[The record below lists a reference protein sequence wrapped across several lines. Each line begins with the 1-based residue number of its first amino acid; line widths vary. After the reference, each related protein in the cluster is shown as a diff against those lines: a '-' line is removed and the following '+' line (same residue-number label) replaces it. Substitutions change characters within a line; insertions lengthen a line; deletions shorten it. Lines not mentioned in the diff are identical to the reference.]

1 MTDHKRAE
9 GPPATE
15 ARLRLGLADEAATVE
30 LGTRLA
36 ATIVPGLKIYLH
48 GDLGA
53 GKTTLSRAL
62 LKGLGHA
69 GRVKSPTYTL
79 VEVYDL
85 SRLNLYHFD
94 FYRFRDA
101 QEWREAGFSDYFGG
115 DDVCLVEWPER
126 VGDDL
131 PSPDLDIFIAMVG
144 GADGMATSTD
154 DEPRA
159 DIIARGTGGTEER
172 RAEIIARTAKGQR
185 CVASLTASYSH
196 ASSS

>member
-1 MTDHKRAE
+1 MTDHRRAE
-9 GPPATE
+9 GQPPTAT
-15 ARLRLGLADEAATVE
+15 RLQLGLADEAATVE
-30 LGTRLA
+30 LGKRLA
-36 ATIVPGLKIYLH
+36 TTLVPGLKIYLH

-62 LKGLGHA
+62 LQAMGHP

-115 DDVCLVEWPER
+115 DAVCLVEWPEKA
-126 VGDDL
+126 GDEL
-131 PSPDLDIFIAMVG
+131 PPPDLDIFMAMVG
-144 GADGMATSTD
+144 DDDGSAHHSN
-154 DEPRA
+154 
-159 DIIARGTGGTEER
+159 EER
-172 RAEIIARTAKGQR
+172 RVEILARTAEGKR

-196 ASSS
+196 ANSS